1 MHRQRGP
8 TGFRS
13 TPVEYRRTRPH
24 PHESLRAAWG
34 KSLLFRAS
42 AKTVAVMALDSSL
55 YLHLTDQFVHMH
67 GYRPGPSEV
76 RSWERSIPV
85 LAAVLNDAGLGDVE
99 VMLEYALPLNSKRA
113 DAVLAGVHPVTGEPS
128 YVVVELKQ
136 WSQAEPDE
144 DDPALCRIDAYAHPV
159 LNPIE
164 QVRRYC
170 QYLVDFNGAVAEHPN
185 RVSGVA
191 FLHNATEFGVSGL
204 RAIEVDGRGQ
214 LFTGDRRGEF
224 LDHLLA
230 RLSDK
235 HPGARAADELL
246 AGKTVPS
253 KQLMAV
259 AAQEVRDRE
268 QFVLLDEQQ
277 VAYRLV
283 LNAVRKAKRS
293 DRKEIVVVTGG
304 PGTGK
309 SVIALSL
316 LGELYRQGIPALHA
330 TGSQSFT
337 KTMRKVAGTRKR
349 EVQKL
354 FTYFNSFMTTERN
367 TLDVLICDE
376 AHRIR
381 ETSANRFTSAAHRT
395 GRRQLDELIDV
406 ARVPVFLLDEH
417 QVVRPGEMGTVDE
430 IKAAAAARGLD
441 CHVVPLQSQ
450 FRCGGSAAY
459 LRWVVRLL
467 GLEPGGPVVW
477 EPDDRMRLL
486 VADTPQEMEA
496 FLDARRAQNY
506 SARMSA
512 GYCWRWSPEPKPGEP
527 LPADVVIGEWSRP
540 WNLRGDRSVSGA
552 PPAALWATDPAG
564 FGQVGCVYTAQGF
577 EYDWSGV
584 IIGPDLV
591 WRGDRWVTDRT
602 ASKDP
607 VFKKAT
613 PDADV
618 DRLIRNTYKV
628 LLTRGMIGTIVYSTD
643 LETREKLRELV
654 GGVAREVAV
663 V

>member
-1 MHRQRGP
+1 M
-8 TGFRS
+8 
-13 TPVEYRRTRPH
+13 
-24 PHESLRAAWG
+24 
-34 KSLLFRAS
+34 LFRAS
-42 AKTVAVMALDSSL
+42 AKTVAVMALDGSL
-55 YLHLTDQFVHMH
+55 FLHLTDQFVHMH
-67 GYRPGPSEV
+67 GYRPGTSEV

-85 LAAVLNDAGLGDVE
+85 LAAALDDAGLGDVE
-99 VMLEYALPLNSKRA
+99 MMLEYALPLNSKRA

-144 DDPALCRIDAYAHPV
+144 DDPVLCRIDAYTHPV

-170 QYLVDFNGAVAEHPN
+170 EYLVNFNGAVAEHPG

-204 RAIEVDGRGQ
+204 RAVELDERGQ
-214 LFTGDRRGEF
+214 LFTGERRGEF
-224 LDHLLA
+224 IDHLRT
-230 RLSDK
+230 RLSGR
-235 HPGARAADELL
+235 HPGARAADELQ
-246 AGKTVPS
+246 AGRTVPS
-253 KQLMAV
+253 KQLMSV
-259 AAQEVRDRE
+259 AAQEVRERE

-277 VAYRLV
+277 VAYRMV
-283 LNAVRKAKRS
+283 LNAVRRAKQS
-293 DRKEIVVVTGG
+293 DHKEVVVITGG

-316 LGELYRQGIPALHA
+316 LGELYRQGVPALHA

-349 EVQKL
+349 EVQEL
-354 FTYFNSFMTTERN
+354 FKYFNSFMTTEKN

-381 ETSANRFTSAAHRT
+381 ETSANRYTPAAHRT
-395 GRRQLDELIDV
+395 GKRQIEELIDV

-417 QVVRPGEMGTVDE
+417 QVVRPGEMGTVQE
-430 IKAAAAARGLD
+430 IKAAAAAKGLE
-441 CHVVPLQSQ
+441 CRVVPLESQ
-450 FRCGGSAAY
+450 FRCGGSDAY

-467 GLEPGGPVVW
+467 GLEPGGAVVW

-486 VADTPQEMEA
+486 VAESPQEMEA
-496 FLDARRAQNY
+496 FLEARRSEGY
-506 SARMSA
+506 GARMSA
-512 GYCWRWSPEPKPGEP
+512 GYCWTWSPEPKPGDP
-527 LPADVVIGEWSRP
+527 LPADVVIGDWSRP
-540 WNLRGDRSVSGA
+540 WNLRGERSVSGA
-552 PPAALWATDPAG
+552 PPSALWATDPAG

-584 IIGPDLV
+584 IIGPDLL
-591 WRGDRWVTDRT
+591 WRGDRWITDRT

-607 VFKKAT
+607 VFKRST
-613 PDADV
+613 PDDDV

-628 LLTRGMIGTIVYSTD
+628 LLTRGMVGTIVYSTD
-643 LETREKLRELV
+643 PETREKLRKLA
-654 GGVAREVAV
+654 GGRLERRASTV
-663 V
+663 

>member
-1 MHRQRGP
+1 M
-8 TGFRS
+8 
-13 TPVEYRRTRPH
+13 
-24 PHESLRAAWG
+24 
-34 KSLLFRAS
+34 LFRES
-42 AKTVAVMALDSSL
+42 ANTIAARAFDSSL
-55 YLHLTDQFVHMH
+55 YLHLTEQFVHMH
-67 GYRPGPSEV
+67 GYRPGPAEV
-76 RSWERSIPV
+76 RSWERSIPA
-85 LAAVLNDAGLGDVE
+85 LAAALNDAGLSEVE

-144 DDPALCRIDAYAHPV
+144 DDPALCRIDAYPHPV
-159 LNPIE
+159 LNPVE

-170 QYLVDFNGAVAEHPN
+170 EYLVNFNGAVAVHPD
-185 RVSGVA
+185 RVHGVA
-191 FLHNATEFGVSGL
+191 YLHNATEFGVGGL
-204 RAIEVDGRGQ
+204 RAIELDERGQ
-214 LFTGDRRGEF
+214 LFTGERRGEF
-224 LDHLLA
+224 LDHLRAL
-230 RLSDK
+230 LSDK
-235 HPGARAADELL
+235 VPGARAADELQ
-246 AGKTVPS
+246 AGRTVPS
-253 KQLMAV
+253 KQLMSV
-259 AAQEVRDRE
+259 AAQEVRERE

-277 VAYRLV
+277 VAYRMV
-283 LNAVRKAKRS
+283 LNAVRKAKQS
-293 DRKEIVVVTGG
+293 DHKEVVVVTGG

-316 LGELYRQGIPALHA
+316 LGELYRQGVPALHA

-349 EVQKL
+349 EVQDL
-354 FTYFNSFMTTERN
+354 FKYFNSFMTTERN

-381 ETSANRFTSAAHRT
+381 ETSANRYTPAAHRT
-395 GRRQLDELIDV
+395 GKRQIDELIDV

-417 QVVRPGEMGTVDE
+417 QVVRPGEMGTVED
-430 IKAAAAARGLD
+430 IKAAAAAKGLA
-441 CHVVPLQSQ
+441 CHVVPLESQ
-450 FRCGGSAAY
+450 FRCGGSDAY

-467 GLEPGGPVVW
+467 GLQPGGPVVW
-477 EPDDRMRLL
+477 EPDDRMQLL
-486 VADTPQEMEA
+486 VAGSPEEMEA
-496 FLDARRAQNY
+496 FLDARRSQGY
-506 SARMSA
+506 GARMSA
-512 GYCWRWSPEPKPGEP
+512 GYCWPWSPEPKPGAP
-527 LPADVVIGEWSRP
+527 LPADVVIGGWARP

-552 PPAALWATDPAG
+552 PPSALWATDPAG

-591 WRGDRWVTDRT
+591 WRGDRWITDRT
-602 ASKDP
+602 QSKDP
-607 VFKKAT
+607 VFRKST

-643 LETREKLRELV
+643 PETRKKLRELA
-654 GGVAREVAV
+654 GGVALEAAPV
-663 V
+663 